1 MSKGSPLLT
10 SIERATSETLLRS
23 DPVFNIAVK
32 EIISSRPDMPKEAVQ
47 VFKKR
52 IVARNPKIQIL
63 TLDLL
68 DYLVAHLPLPFHTQV
83 ASRDFMMTLSQLYKS
98 RDVDNQVKFRLKDL
112 LGTWHRRF
120 SDSIDILPG
129 FTDTYQ
135 QLKLGGEIEHPRE
148 MDPRASNPNVY
159 INDSPKKLPESKSEK
174 LRKDFQVVREN
185 INLTNDM
192 VNAKENPNNETLVEL
207 VSTLKIMETKIL
219 HLIERLE
226 DADVLQVCLNVK
238 DELQECIE
246 RYENFKSGKLGVG
259 VDLLT
264 GLAGVDVKPQ
274 GGGLI
279 DALDSLYI
287 SAPNSGMSGFATNNS
302 GVEHAFHGLDS
313 KSFYSQ
319 PGPSSVN
326 SGFLPQGNLS
336 FQDHLV
342 GPDMFGLSGIGGND
356 LLGSGPVFSAEGIK
370 QQQENPLVPS
380 GIFNPPINTGFGH
393 GQQSGV
399 FTGLNTSPLVGSGL
413 NDLILP
419 PPSNLGYQA
428 TSSTSTQ
435 AKGTFNYKPSEQF
448 EDPFK
453 TSINLNPVR
462 KEQVKSPKNNKEQNF
477 DELFDFKF

>member
-23 DPVFNIAVK
+23 DPVFNSAVK

-68 DYLVAHLPLPFHTQV
+68 DFLVAHLPLPFHTQV
-83 ASRDFMMTLSQLYKS
+83 SSRDFLMTLSQLYKS

-112 LGTWHRRF
+112 LTTWHRRF

-129 FTDTYQ
+129 FTDIYQ
-135 QLKLGGEIEHPRE
+135 QLKLGGEIERPRE
-148 MDPRASNPNVY
+148 TEAKPSGSHGF

-192 VNAKENPNNETLVEL
+192 VKAKENPNNETLVEL
-207 VSTLKIMETKIL
+207 VSTLKVMETKIL
-219 HLIERLE
+219 HLIDRLE

-238 DELQECIE
+238 DELQECLE
-246 RYENFKSGKLGVG
+246 RYGSYKSGKLGG
-259 VDLLT
+259 GLDLLMDL
-264 GLAGVDVKPQ
+264 G
-274 GGGLI
+274 GGGLGPSGGGL
-279 DALDSLYI
+279 LDSFGSMGI
-287 SAPNSGMSGFATNNS
+287 SVGGGGGVSGFATNNT
-302 GVEHAFHGLDS
+302 GVDPGFQGLDS
-313 KSFYSQ
+313 RNFYSQ

-326 SGFLPQGNLS
+326 NAFFLPQSNLS
-336 FQDHLV
+336 FQEHLTGNDV
-342 GPDMFGLSGIGGND
+342 FGLSGVGGSD
-356 LLGSGPVFSAEGIK
+356 LMGGGPGFSAGAVK
-370 QQQENPLVPS
+370 QQQHGNPLMPTE
-380 GIFNPPINTGFGH
+380 FGFGQ
-393 GQQSGV
+393 GGV
-399 FTGLNTSPLVGSGL
+399 FTEPTNSPFIGSGL

-419 PPSNLGYQA
+419 PPPTTSNLGYPA
-428 TSSTSTQ
+428 PGSTTVQ